1 MMNISKLLNTRKV
14 AVAALLLTALLWST
28 AGIGFRLLTT
38 VSNGLAISGYRSFFA
53 ALFYI
58 AVFRSLPKLESNK
71 WFKIG
76 VFAYATVTTLFV
88 VSNTLTTA
96 ANAIVL
102 QYTAPIFVCLYLFFI
117 FKKPIP
123 RYDIVATI
131 IIFTGICIFFVDS
144 LTLHVSPAMT
154 LGNTLAIVSGAAF
167 GLTAIVLGQ
176 ISKYQNVLIFGNL
189 LNVIIAIP
197 FMILNPIGSFLDLGI
212 LIYLGFIQIGLS
224 YLLFSFAATKVSPLE
239 LILIS
244 ALEPILNPIWVFLFD
259 GQAPSFLSLFGGVII
274 IFTILVRSLYIE
286 IWGNPGTKTKKPA

>member
-1 MMNISKLLNTRKV
+1 MNIYKVLNTRKV
-14 AVAALLLTALLWST
+14 AIAALLLTAFLWST

-53 ALFYI
+53 VLFYI
-58 AVFRSLPKLESNK
+58 AVFRSLPKMESNK

-76 VFAYATVTTLFV
+76 IIAYTVVTTLFV

-131 IIFTGICIFFVDS
+131 IIFTGICVFFVDS
-144 LTLHVSPAMT
+144 LTLHVNPAMT
-154 LGNTLAIVSGAAF
+154 LGNTLAVVSGAAF
-167 GLTAIVLGQ
+167 GLIAIVLGQ

-189 LNVIIAIP
+189 LNVIIAVP

-259 GQAPSFLSLFGGVII
+259 GQAPTLLSLFGGVII
-274 IFTILVRSLYIE
+274 ICTILFRSLYIE
-286 IWGNPGTKTKKPA
+286 IWGNPGTKIKESA

>member
-1 MMNISKLLNTRKV
+1 MTNISKMLHTRKV
-14 AVAALLLTALLWST
+14 AIAALLFTAFLWST

-58 AVFRSLPKLESNK
+58 AVFRSMPKMQSNK

-76 VFAYATVTTLFV
+76 IFTYATVTTLFV
-88 VSNTLTTA
+88 TANTLTTA

-117 FKKPIP
+117 FKKPLP
-123 RYDIVATI
+123 KSDIIATV
-131 IIFTGICIFFVDS
+131 IIFTGIFVFFVDS
-144 LTLHVSPAMT
+144 LTLQVSPAMT
-154 LGNTLAIVSGAAF
+154 AGNIIAIASGAAF
-167 GLTAIVLGQ
+167 GLMAIVLGQ
-176 ISKYQNVLIFGNL
+176 VSKPQNIFILGNC

-197 FMILNPIGSFLDLGI
+197 FMLLNPIGSFLDLGI

-224 YLLFSFAATKVSPLE
+224 YLLFAFAASKVSPLE
-239 LILIS
+239 LILIP

-259 GQAPSFLSLFGGVII
+259 GQAPSFLSVVGGVII
-274 IFTILVRSLYIE
+274 ICTILVRSLYRE
-286 IWGNPGTKTKKPA
+286 VFQGNISTS